1 MRGSPKRSAV
11 VLCGRNLRASPFDR
25 VETKNLC
32 LLVSYMPLAF
42 IPAATR
48 TLRPF
53 KDRQNAGTG
62 SVGLRE
68 APPSPLR
75 SLTSTRATHLP
86 GALGVVMRA
95 APRIALLCLTLP
107 RAFLAADT
115 ADIDFLNLQGDIR
128 IAKKERQN
136 LERKVDAQNGD
147 LARRLEAALAD
158 RQAIK
163 TQLSMLQA
171 QIHGLQAEVQS
182 LAAAATSGGGGGPPG
197 ELMMPP
203 PGNDAIV

>member
-1 MRGSPKRSAV
+1 
-11 VLCGRNLRASPFDR
+11 
-25 VETKNLC
+25 
-32 LLVSYMPLAF
+32 
-42 IPAATR
+42 
-48 TLRPF
+48 
-53 KDRQNAGTG
+53 
-62 SVGLRE
+62 
-68 APPSPLR
+68 
-75 SLTSTRATHLP
+75 
-86 GALGVVMRA
+86 MRA
-95 APRIALLCLTLP
+95 APRLALLCLALP
-107 RAFLAADT
+107 RAILAADT

-203 PGNDAIV
+203 PGNDAIVSLLNVRTRRQGGSSKEKR

>member
-1 MRGSPKRSAV
+1 M
-11 VLCGRNLRASPFDR
+11 
-25 VETKNLC
+25 
-32 LLVSYMPLAF
+32 
-42 IPAATR
+42 
-48 TLRPF
+48 
-53 KDRQNAGTG
+53 
-62 SVGLRE
+62 
-68 APPSPLR
+68 
-75 SLTSTRATHLP
+75 
-86 GALGVVMRA
+86 VMRA
-95 APRIALLCLTLP
+95 APRLALLCLALP
-107 RAFLAADT
+107 RAILAADT

-182 LAAAATSGGGGGPPG
+182 LAAAAATSGGGGPPG

-203 PGNDAIV
+203 PGSDAIV

>member
-1 MRGSPKRSAV
+1 
-11 VLCGRNLRASPFDR
+11 
-25 VETKNLC
+25 
-32 LLVSYMPLAF
+32 
-42 IPAATR
+42 
-48 TLRPF
+48 
-53 KDRQNAGTG
+53 
-62 SVGLRE
+62 
-68 APPSPLR
+68 
-75 SLTSTRATHLP
+75 
-86 GALGVVMRA
+86 MRA

-107 RAFLAADT
+107 RAILAADT

-182 LAAAATSGGGGGPPG
+182 LAAAAAATSGGGIGPGGGGIGPGGGGGGPGESMPG
-197 ELMMPP
+197 PP
-203 PGNDAIV
+203 SIDALFL

>member
-1 MRGSPKRSAV
+1 
-11 VLCGRNLRASPFDR
+11 
-25 VETKNLC
+25 
-32 LLVSYMPLAF
+32 
-42 IPAATR
+42 
-48 TLRPF
+48 
-53 KDRQNAGTG
+53 
-62 SVGLRE
+62 
-68 APPSPLR
+68 
-75 SLTSTRATHLP
+75 
-86 GALGVVMRA
+86 MRA

-182 LAAAATSGGGGGPPG
+182 LAAAAAGTSGGGGPPG

-203 PGNDAIV
+203 PGSDAIV

>member
-1 MRGSPKRSAV
+1 
-11 VLCGRNLRASPFDR
+11 
-25 VETKNLC
+25 
-32 LLVSYMPLAF
+32 MPLAF

-62 SVGLRE
+62 SVGLPE
-68 APPSPLR
+68 APQSPLR

-182 LAAAATSGGGGGPPG
+182 LAAAAAAGGGGGPPG

-203 PGNDAIV
+203 PGSDAIV

>member
-1 MRGSPKRSAV
+1 
-11 VLCGRNLRASPFDR
+11 
-25 VETKNLC
+25 
-32 LLVSYMPLAF
+32 
-42 IPAATR
+42 
-48 TLRPF
+48 
-53 KDRQNAGTG
+53 
-62 SVGLRE
+62 
-68 APPSPLR
+68 
-75 SLTSTRATHLP
+75 
-86 GALGVVMRA
+86 MRA
-95 APRIALLCLTLP
+95 APRLALLCLALP
-107 RAFLAADT
+107 RAILAADT

-182 LAAAATSGGGGGPPG
+182 LAAAAAATSGGGGPGIGPIGPC
-197 ELMMPP
+197 LLYTSPSPRDLSTSRMPSS
-203 PGNDAIV
+203 A

>member
-1 MRGSPKRSAV
+1 
-11 VLCGRNLRASPFDR
+11 
-25 VETKNLC
+25 
-32 LLVSYMPLAF
+32 
-42 IPAATR
+42 
-48 TLRPF
+48 
-53 KDRQNAGTG
+53 
-62 SVGLRE
+62 
-68 APPSPLR
+68 
-75 SLTSTRATHLP
+75 
-86 GALGVVMRA
+86 MRA

-107 RAFLAADT
+107 RAILAADT

-128 IAKKERQN
+128 IAKKERQT

-182 LAAAATSGGGGGPPG
+182 LAAAATSGGGGPGIGPIGPIGPPG
-197 ELMMPP
+197 ESMPAP
-203 PGNDAIV
+203 PSIDALFL